1 MSNYV
6 IMTDASSDL
15 DEKVCKEIDVQ
26 VIPMD
31 FSLGEKTYTHYAD
44 QHEISISEFYSRLKA
59 GEDAVTSQI
68 SPGRYSD
75 CFREQLDNGKD
86 IIYMSL
92 SSGLSGTF
100 QSALMVQNEL
110 IDEYPDRKIKCIDSL
125 CAAVG
130 LGLLAVLCGKKKQ
143 AGASFE
149 EMVDYI
155 EETKGKICHWF
166 TVEDLMQLK
175 RGGRIGAVS
184 AVVGSALKIH
194 PVLTVDREGKLKVV
208 SKLRGEKKCMEYL
221 LTRFSEDRFHDTDTA
236 IMIGHSE
243 NPEAAEELKRMINEV
258 NPVKEVYVQSIGP
271 VIGSHTGLGMLAVT
285 FVGQNQND

>member
-15 DEKVCKEIDVQ
+15 DEKVCEELDIQ

-31 FSLGEKTYTHYAD
+31 FTLGNSTYTHYAD
-44 QHEISISEFYSRLKA
+44 QREISISDFYSKLKS

-75 CFREQLDNGKD
+75 CFREQLEKGNDV
-86 IIYMSL
+86 IYMSL

-100 QSALMVQNEL
+100 SSSVLVRNEL
-110 IDEYPDRKIKCIDSL
+110 LEEYPDRKIECIDSL

-143 AGASFE
+143 EGASFE
-149 EMVDYI
+149 EMVNYI
-155 EETKGKICHWF
+155 EDTKVKICHWF

-194 PVLTVDREGKLKVV
+194 PVLSLDQEGKLKVIT
-208 SKLRGEKKCMEYL
+208 KLRGEKKCMEYL
-221 LTRFSEDRFHDTDTA
+221 LSRFSEDRFHDTETA

-243 NPEAAEELKRMINEV
+243 NPEAAEELKKMILEV
-258 NPVKEVYVQSIGP
+258 NPVKDVYIMSIGP

-285 FVGQNQND
+285 FIGNNYNF